1 MNTNQEATSLL
12 YLIRLG
18 ELCLKGGNRAYFEK
32 RLRNNIKRSLPE
44 GKVRIITQKGRMFM
58 NVSGTSE
65 ETIDSVLSRTFG
77 IAGYS
82 RALKTQKSLEAIK
95 EAIASSISDNEI
107 LVRSRSFKVES
118 RRSDKSFPLDS
129 YGISREIG
137 AFVLDMYPH
146 LRVDV
151 KHPEVTIA
159 IEIRDHAY
167 IYASVKRGLF
177 GLPVGTAGKG
187 LLLLSGGIDSPVAG
201 FRMAGRGLRQDA
213 IYFHTYPYTSDEALQ
228 KVKDLSTILA
238 SYIPGM
244 NLYVIPFTEAQLH
257 IAAHGRPEE
266 QTLLMRYAMV
276 KIANMVA
283 ERIRATCLITGES
296 LSQVASQTIESL
308 TFTNSATTIPIL
320 RPLIGLDKEEIITTA
335 RDIGTYETSILPYE
349 DCCTIFSPKHPLV
362 RPQLETMTR
371 SFDELGIEPF
381 IESAASRAE
390 LFRPLKTV

>member
-1 MNTNQEATSLL
+1 MNTIQDTQQLL

-32 RLRNNIKRSLPE
+32 RLRNNIKRNLSSY
-44 GKVRIITQKGRMFM
+44 KVKITTQKGRMFM
-58 NVSGTSE
+58 EVSGATE
-65 ETIDSVLSRTFG
+65 EIVDAVLSKTFG
-77 IAGYS
+77 IAGFS
-82 RALKTQKSLEAIK
+82 RALKTQKSLEAIQK
-95 EAIASSISDNEI
+95 ALADSISDTAI
-107 LVRSRSFKVES
+107 LAGCSSFKVES
-118 RRSDKSFPLDS
+118 RRSDKSFPMDS
-129 YGISREIG
+129 YGISREVG
-137 AFVLDMYPH
+137 AFVLGMYPH

-151 KHPEVTIA
+151 KQPEVTIS

-167 IYASVKRGLF
+167 VYASVRKGLF

-228 KVKDLSTILA
+228 KVKDLSSILA
-238 SYIPGM
+238 SYIPGLK
-244 NLYVIPFTEAQLH
+244 LYVIPFTKAQLH
-257 IAAHGRPEE
+257 IAANGRPEE

-276 KIANMVA
+276 KIANMLA
-283 ERIRATCLITGES
+283 ERIRALCLVTGES

-335 RDIGTYETSILPYE
+335 KGIGTYETSILPYE

-362 RPQLETMTR
+362 RPELRALTSSFEQLGVEALLQ
-371 SFDELGIEPF
+371 EAVQE
-381 IESAASRAE
+381 AE
-390 LFRPLKTV
+390 LFIPCQV